1 MQTLVMPVNTFDNR
15 FIIENVFVIR
25 RDFKQFF
32 IEDTVVMLD
41 FSENEKTSLGIREVM
56 ERVKKNSYQFK
67 I

>member
-41 FSENEKTSLGIREVM
+41 FSENEKTSLGVREVM
-56 ERVKKNSYQFK
+56 ERVKKNSY
-67 I
+67 